1 MSPII
6 IALYKKIAVKHNIS
20 VELVQA
26 IVDSQFKFVKNTM
39 ASGVKNQPDTFKNIQ
54 LTNLGKFAKREY
66 KLQEYKRRADEQ
78 K

>member
-1 MSPII
+1 
-6 IALYKKIAVKHNIS
+6 
-20 VELVQA
+20 
-26 IVDSQFKFVKNTM
+26 M